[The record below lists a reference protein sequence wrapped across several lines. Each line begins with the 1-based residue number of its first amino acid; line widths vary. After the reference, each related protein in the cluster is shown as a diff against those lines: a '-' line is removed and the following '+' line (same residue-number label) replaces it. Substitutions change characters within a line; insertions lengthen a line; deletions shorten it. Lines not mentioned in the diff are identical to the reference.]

1 MVAAVINYL
10 APMEVRPRYHANDAS
25 RDVLTLDPREMPII
39 DMRDA
44 ANAPTLDR
52 NGFQLVQH
60 KSAVEDF
67 ADGAGGELYRQE
79 VHDLILALSGADA
92 VVVTSP
98 GILRFSEQ
106 SAKSGKLDNSRP
118 ARFIHIDI
126 SDTTAQAFAARSA
139 PDGKTVR
146 RFCHYNVW
154 RTFSGAP
161 QDVPLAVCDARSI
174 APEDL
179 VAADAVF
186 DKPGAPE
193 WSFEGLCLLHNA
205 AHQWRYFSDMAPDEA
220 LVFKTNDSDS
230 TFAHNVPHS
239 AFNDPTAPE
248 GTHPRAS
255 VEARGIA
262 FWFE

>member
-1 MVAAVINYL
+1 MPEAVVNYL
-10 APMEVRPRYHANDAS
+10 ARMVVRPRYHANDSS
-25 RDVLTLDPREMPII
+25 RDVLDLDPRTMPIA
-39 DMRDA
+39 DLRDA
-44 ANAPTLDR
+44 AEPPTLDR
-52 NGFQLVQH
+52 EGFQLVPH
-60 KSAVEDF
+60 ASAVTDWQ
-67 ADGAGGELYRQE
+67 AQAGSDLYRQE

-92 VVVTSP
+92 VVTTSA
-98 GILRFSEQ
+98 GILRFSEK
-106 SAKSGKLDNSRP
+106 SAKSGKLDNSKP

-126 SDTTAQAFAARSA
+126 SDPTAAAFAARSA
-139 PDGKTVR
+139 PEGKTIA

-193 WSFEGLCLLHNA
+193 WSFEGLCVLHNPDHRWA
-205 AHQWRYFSDMAPDEA
+205 YFRDMTPGEA
-220 LVFKTNDSDS
+220 LVFKTNDSDPAR
-230 TFAHNVPHS
+230 AHNVPHS
-239 AFNDPTAPE
+239 AFNDPTAPPD
-248 GTHPRAS
+248 THPRAS

-262 FWFE
+262 YWFE

>member
-1 MVAAVINYL
+1 MVEAVINYL
-10 APMEVRPRYHANDAS
+10 APMDVRPRYHANDAS
-25 RDVLTLDPREMPII
+25 RDVLELDPRLMPIT
-39 DMRDA
+39 DMRDTA
-44 ANAPTLDR
+44 DTPTLDR
-52 NGFQLVQH
+52 DGYQLVSH

-67 ADGAGGELYRQE
+67 TDGAGGATYRQE
-79 VHDLILALSGADA
+79 VHDLILELSGADA

-98 GILRFSEQ
+98 GLLRFSEQ

-126 SDTTAQAFAARSA
+126 SDPTAEAFAARA
-139 PDGKTVR
+139 TPEGKTVR

-174 APEDL
+174 SAQDL

-193 WSFEGLCLLHNA
+193 WSFEGLCVLHNP
-205 AHQWRYFSDMAPDEA
+205 AHRWYYFRDMTPHEA
-220 LVFKTNDSDS
+220 LVFKTNDSDR
-230 TFAHNVPHS
+230 TLAHNVPHS
-239 AFNDPTAPE
+239 AFDDPTAPP